1 MCASL
6 SKGEELL
13 KAIINT
19 RRASLKWGEGH
30 GAPVK
35 KKIFTFEH
43 SLEMG
48 PPPTKMINSDQKS
61 VHKKRPTVS
70 AAKAHAI
77 RRQKSAS
84 SVITLGRV
92 SFSILFC

>member
-19 RRASLKWGEGH
+19 RRASFKWGAH

-35 KKIFTFEH
+35 KKILTFEH

-48 PPPTKMINSDQKS
+48 PPPTNMINNDQKS
-61 VHKKRPTVS
+61 VHANRPTVS

-77 RRQKSAS
+77 TRQKSAS
-84 SVITLGRV
+84 SVITLRRV
-92 SFSILFC
+92 SLSILFC